1 MSSQPRAGRVR
12 IYRST
17 ADRLLA
23 ALPDGSI
30 DVLLTDPPYATID
43 RHSTSGHLRDWFAGS
58 QSWAAIGR
66 TLAIGRRKLKPTG
79 VALVMSNAAG
89 LEGALAAMKRAGF
102 ADVRPITWDRQW
114 PGLGGGLRHQTEFI
128 LLGRLPGSR
137 PIGGTDLVSVSAVG
151 PGTADRY
158 PTEKPVELG
167 RVIARMVGIRP
178 GDLVVDPY
186 CGSGALLV
194 GPAERGATV
203 VAGDISPRA
212 VRRTTERLRGT
223 ISATPEGHRAKPTA
237 AGLRLTGQASAAG
250 KAGSPRAASTPRRQ
264 PPGPRERNG
273 SPPRLPGRATGR
285 RRKGTTR

>member
-1 MSSQPRAGRVR
+1 MNSHPRAERVR
-12 IYRST
+12 IYRAT

-30 DVLLTDPPYATID
+30 DLLLTDPPYATVD
-43 RHSTSGHLRDWFAGS
+43 RRSSSGHLRDWFPGG

-79 VALVMSNAAG
+79 VAFVMSNG
-89 LEGALAAMKRAGF
+89 LGLQEALTAMKRAGF

-158 PTEKPVELG
+158 PTEKPVDLG

-178 GDLVVDPY
+178 GNLVVDPY

-203 VAGDISPRA
+203 IAGDISPRA
-212 VRRTTERLRGT
+212 IRRATERLSGS
-223 ISATPEGHRAKPTA
+223 IPATRNVAKTKPTA
-237 AGLRLTGQASAAG
+237 AKQRQAGRAPAAG
-250 KAGSPRAASTPRRQ
+250 NAGNRPADGSARRQ
-264 PPGPRERNG
+264 SAGRPDRNG
-273 SPPRLPGRATGR
+273 SRPRLAGPATGR
-285 RRKGTTR
+285 RQKGTAR

>member
-1 MSSQPRAGRVR
+1 MSATQRSDRVR
-12 IYRST
+12 IYPST

-30 DVLLTDPPYATID
+30 DLLLTDPPYATVD
-43 RHSTSGHLRDWFAGS
+43 RHSTSGHLRDWFPGS

-66 TLAIGRRKLKPTG
+66 TLVIGRRKLKPTG
-79 VALVMSNAAG
+79 VALVMTNALG
-89 LEGALAAMKRAGF
+89 LQEALAAMKRAGF
-102 ADVRPITWDRQW
+102 PDVRPITWDRQW

-137 PIGGTDLVSVSAVG
+137 PVGGTDLVSVSAVG

-212 VRRTTERLRGT
+212 VRRTTERLRGSIPVT
-223 ISATPEGHRAKPTA
+223 RNVAKTKLTA
-237 AGLRLTGQASAAG
+237 ASRRPTGRTLAGGNAGNRPAAG
-250 KAGSPRAASTPRRQ
+250 PARRQ
-264 PPGPRERNG
+264 PAGRPDKNG
-273 SPPRLPGRATGR
+273 SRPRLAGPTTGR
-285 RRKGTTR
+285 RRKGTAR